1 MVELLHHFGFRTRLA
16 LAPAAAAVALTL
28 ALQGD
33 AIAATPVPLGTAEP
47 FALLAGSTITNTG
60 PTTITGDIG
69 LCCTGLA
76 TPGFGSVTQPGGA
89 QYKGT
94 GTQAES
100 AQDDLDIAYGDAAG
114 RPITRTL
121 EVDLS
126 QAGTPADPLLPGIYE
141 STGHGALQINT
152 GLTLDFQG
160 NPNAVFIF
168 QGTELTTAA
177 DAAGSVRIVNGGSA
191 PSACN
196 IFWQLSSDAT
206 GVTLG
211 AGSAFKGTTMALG
224 SSVLRTGATVQG
236 RILTRR
242 SKAVTLDA
250 NTITRATCSSGD
262 STTTAPDDSTTTA
275 PDDSTT
281 GTPVNDTTSG
291 TPDAAGAHVAA
302 LAAAAALV
310 AARELAQAVALVAD
324 SQRDSAIRGD
334 AGAGA
339 RSRTGTG
346 NGESGSSRNADQG
359 IAGVTESGD
368 REARATGGGGDSA
381 KHAENAPSTT
391 RAFNGADDSTAHTQD
406 KQSTNLPFTG
416 GNVAIAVLIGLFMLL
431 LGVGLRMRLVR

>member
-1 MVELLHHFGFRTRLA
+1 LA
-16 LAPAAAAVALTL
+16 LALTPMLAGSAQAASS
-28 ALQGD
+28 
-33 AIAATPVPLGTAEP
+33 VPLGTADS

-94 GTQAES
+94 GTPAEG

-121 EVDLS
+121 QVDLS
-126 QAGTPADPLLPGIYE
+126 LAGTPANPLLPGVYE
-141 STGHGALQINT
+141 STGHGALKINT

-168 QGTELTTAA
+168 QGTDLTTAA
-177 DAAGSVRIVNGGSA
+177 DSEGSVRIVNGGSA

-224 SSVLRTGATVQG
+224 GSVLRTGATVQG

-262 STTTAPDDSTTTA
+262 STTTAPDDSTT
-275 PDDSTT
+275 
-281 GTPVNDTTSG
+281 GTPVDDTTSS
-291 TPDAAGAHVAA
+291 TPSGADAHVAA
-302 LAAAAALV
+302 PAAAAAVV
-310 AARELAQAVALVAD
+310 AARELAEAVALVAD
-324 SQRDSAIRGD
+324 SQRDSAIRGH

-339 RSRTGTG
+339 RGRTGTG

-359 IAGVTESGD
+359 IAGVTAS
-368 REARATGGGGDSA
+368 GGGGDSA
-381 KHAENAPSTT
+381 KHAKNAPSTT
-391 RAFNGADDSTAHTQD
+391 RAFDGADSSTAHTQD

-431 LGVGLRMRLVR
+431 LGVGLRIRLVR

>member
-1 MVELLHHFGFRTRLA
+1 MPTTRQIPADLTLLGSRQVLGEYSPACDAAHTAAEHCAIPDHPSQHARGQLRGCPATVDAAEHALNLVSALSPVQAWKVSEPSRIDRRFRWRLA
-16 LAPAAAAVALTL
+16 LAPVAVAVALAL

-33 AIAATPVPLGTAEP
+33 AVAASPVSLGTADG

-94 GTQAES
+94 GTPAQS

-114 RPITRTL
+114 RPVTRTL
-121 EVDLS
+121 GVDLS
-126 QAGTPADPLLPGIYE
+126 QAGTPANPLLPGVYE

-160 NPNAVFIF
+160 DPNAVFIF
-168 QGTELTTAA
+168 QGTELMTAA

-224 SSVLRTGATVQG
+224 ASVLRTGATVQG

-250 NTITRATCSSGD
+250 NTITRTTCSSGD
-262 STTTAPDDSTTTA
+262 STTTAPGDSTT
-275 PDDSTT
+275 S
-281 GTPVNDTTSG
+281 TPVDHTTSS
-291 TPDAAGAHVAA
+291 TPSGAHA
-302 LAAAAALV
+302 
-310 AARELAQAVALVAD
+310 
-324 SQRDSAIRGD
+324 
-334 AGAGA
+334 
-339 RSRTGTG
+339 
-346 NGESGSSRNADQG
+346 
-359 IAGVTESGD
+359 
-368 REARATGGGGDSA
+368 
-381 KHAENAPSTT
+381 
-391 RAFNGADDSTAHTQD
+391 
-406 KQSTNLPFTG
+406 
-416 GNVAIAVLIGLFMLL
+416 
-431 LGVGLRMRLVR
+431 

>member
-1 MVELLHHFGFRTRLA
+1 MVELLNRRFRWRLA
-16 LAPAAAAVALTL
+16 LSPVAVAVALTL
-28 ALQGD
+28 ALQGNAD
-33 AIAATPVPLGTAEP
+33 AASPVSLGTADG

-69 LCCTGLA
+69 LCCTGSA
-76 TPGFGSVTQPGGA
+76 TTGFGSVTQPGGA

-94 GTQAES
+94 GTPAES

-121 EVDLS
+121 QVDLS
-126 QAGTPADPLLPGIYE
+126 LAGTPANPLLPGVYE
-141 STGHGALQINT
+141 STGHGALKINT

-168 QGTELTTAA
+168 QGTDLTTAA
-177 DAAGSVRIVNGGSA
+177 DSEGSVRIVNGGSA

-224 SSVLRTGATVQG
+224 GSVLRTGATVQG

-250 NTITRATCSSGD
+250 NTITRATCSSSD
-262 STTTAPDDSTTTA
+262 STTTAPV
-275 PDDSTT
+275 DSTT
-281 GTPVNDTTSG
+281 GTPVDDTTSS
-291 TPDAAGAHVAA
+291 TPSGADAHVAA
-302 LAAAAALV
+302 LAAAAAVV

-324 SQRDSAIRGD
+324 SQRDSAIRGH

-339 RSRTGTG
+339 RGGTGTG
-346 NGESGSSRNADQG
+346 NGGSGSSRNADEG
-359 IAGVTESGD
+359 IAGVTASGG

-381 KHAENAPSTT
+381 RHAKNAPSTT
-391 RAFNGADDSTAHTQD
+391 RAFNGADDNTAHNQD
-406 KQSTNLPFTG
+406 EQSTNLPFTG
-416 GNVAIAVLIGLFMLL
+416 GNVAIVVLIGLFMLL

>member
-1 MVELLHHFGFRTRLA
+1 MAELNRRSRRCTVLSPLA
-16 LAPAAAAVALTL
+16 LAVALL
-28 ALQGD
+28 PAFAGS
-33 AIAATPVPLGTAEP
+33 ASAASPVPLGTADS

-126 QAGTPADPLLPGIYE
+126 QAGTPADPLLPGVYE

-224 SSVLRTGATVQG
+224 GSVLRTGATVQG

-262 STTTAPDDSTTTA
+262 STTTAPDDSTT
-275 PDDSTT
+275 
-281 GTPVNDTTSG
+281 GTPVDDTTSS
-291 TPDAAGAHVAA
+291 TPSGAGAHVAA

-324 SQRDSAIRGD
+324 SQRDSAIRGH

-339 RSRTGTG
+339 RGRTGTG
-346 NGESGSSRNADQG
+346 NGGSGSSRNADQG

-416 GNVAIAVLIGLFMLL
+416 ANVAIVVLIGLFMLL
-431 LGVGLRMRLVR
+431 LGVGLRIRLVR

>member
-1 MVELLHHFGFRTRLA
+1 L
-16 LAPAAAAVALTL
+16 AVALL
-28 ALQGD
+28 PAFAD
-33 AIAATPVPLGTAEP
+33 SASAASPVPLGTADS

-69 LCCTGLA
+69 LCCTGIA
-76 TPGFGSVTQPGGA
+76 TTGFGSVTQPGGA
-89 QYKGT
+89 QYEGT
-94 GTQAES
+94 GTPAAS

-121 EVDLS
+121 QVDLS
-126 QAGTPADPLLPGIYE
+126 LAGTPANPLLPGVYE
-141 STGHGALQINT
+141 STGHGALKINT

-168 QGTELTTAA
+168 QGTDLTTAA
-177 DAAGSVRIVNGGSA
+177 DSEGSVRIVNGGSA

-224 SSVLRTGATVQG
+224 GSVLRTGATVQG

-250 NTITRATCSSGD
+250 NTITRATCSS
-262 STTTAPDDSTTTA
+262 SDSTTTA

-281 GTPVNDTTSG
+281 GTPVDGTTSS
-291 TPDAAGAHVAA
+291 TPSGADAHVAA
-302 LAAAAALV
+302 LAAAAAVV
-310 AARELAQAVALVAD
+310 AARELAEAVALVAD
-324 SQRDSAIRGD
+324 SQRDSAIGGQ

-339 RSRTGTG
+339 RGGTGTR
-346 NGESGSSRNADQG
+346 NGGSGSSRNADEG
-359 IAGVTESGD
+359 IAGASGG

-381 KHAENAPSTT
+381 KHAKNAPSTT

-406 KQSTNLPFTG
+406 KKSTNLPFTG
-416 GNVAIAVLIGLFMLL
+416 ANVAIMVLIGLFTLL
-431 LGVGLRMRLVR
+431 LGVGLRIRLVR

>member
-1 MVELLHHFGFRTRLA
+1 MVELLHHFGFPMRLA

-94 GTQAES
+94 GTPAES

-121 EVDLS
+121 QVDLS
-126 QAGTPADPLLPGIYE
+126 QAGTPANPLLPGVYE

-224 SSVLRTGATVQG
+224 GSVLRTGATVQG

-262 STTTAPDDSTTTA
+262 STTTAPDDSTT
-275 PDDSTT
+275 
-281 GTPVNDTTSG
+281 GTPVDDTTSS
-291 TPDAAGAHVAA
+291 TPSGADAHVAA

-324 SQRDSAIRGD
+324 SQRDSAIRGH

-339 RSRTGTG
+339 RGRTGTG
-346 NGESGSSRNADQG
+346 NGGSGSSRNADQG
-359 IAGVTESGD
+359 IAGVTASGG
-368 REARATGGGGDSA
+368 RKARATGGGGDSA

-416 GNVAIAVLIGLFMLL
+416 GNVAIVVLIGLFMLL
-431 LGVGLRMRLVR
+431 LGVGLRMRLLR